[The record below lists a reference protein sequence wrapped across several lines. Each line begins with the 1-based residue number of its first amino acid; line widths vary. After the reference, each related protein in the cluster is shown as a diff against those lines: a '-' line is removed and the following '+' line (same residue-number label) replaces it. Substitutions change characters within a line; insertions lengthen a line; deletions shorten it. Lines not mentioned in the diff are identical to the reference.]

1 MLMKYLFNPYTLNKS
16 NPNIIPNSN
25 PVAFKAKPSE
35 ETAEK
40 TDDNGLKLASTAISS
55 IGIANITISQKEKR
69 EYIASL
75 TKEDIQSRLD
85 SGMSAAQIQKDLK
98 ISAVTY
104 QKLLHKFEIKTSQ
117 LSANETCRNITKE
130 DITTRLNKNM
140 GSIEICKDLNISHS
154 TFMTKCREFGI
165 QTKKLEAK
173 EKLASISKEQLTN
186 AIERL
191 KSRKAVCAEL
201 GITEKQYVSLCNKY
215 GIKTEAALAKERAAA
230 ITEEQLEDLLIEQ
243 KKTRSIAA
251 KELGVSVTTIDRLI
265 VKFGL
270 PIKSELENQQENIAK
285 ISVEQIKELES
296 SNLTIRE
303 KAKALNIG
311 VNTYLNLLYKM
322 GLKQLTQ
329 EELAL
334 KSKIESLLSQN
345 KTMNE
350 IANELNISYS
360 SLHNFIDRFSITTKR
375 KEIRSNNLSIDKE
388 KFTKLV
394 KLGFSKSDIKEEF
407 NISENTYYN
416 LIYKLNLSTTLNSSK
431 NDINDVSKEEFLE
444 LINKNCSRSEICM
457 RLNISKNM
465 YRRLLSKY
473 GIITSQTAI
482 NEHVNSITKEELG
495 LLVEQGYKKE
505 TICEMLDISSG
516 SYTKLMKKFKI
527 PNYKIQ
533 ERKNIAKISKKELES
548 LLDKMSPYAA
558 SKVLNISTASVYRIM
573 LKFKI
578 HPSQKQIPQSKDYE
592 NFTEEELKNKLLET
606 IPEILDSEK
615 EHVFEDIICFALD
628 KNYTDE
634 NKTLMVDL
642 IKLLEKINNNS
653 VSIKDSLNNNTVNE
667 FYLLMQQDAET
678 KQKQEDYLKY
688 LQQRIQEEIAK
699 SSNKE
704 LSDILSKYIPH
715 SAENENLSKAEYILN
730 TIDECD
736 DIQNAIKKLTY
747 WEAKN
752 NHDEFLPYAEKFAST
767 NEGSIDETKA
777 GEYLLSVQR
786 FMEITNDELDENYR
800 EYVNII
806 KNQLINK
813 GNNNY
818 PKAVELL
825 EIFNNIP
832 DTFKLL
838 LLNEAKQHNKYNSTI
853 FSNTIKQLE
862 EKIKFCDID
871 NVSIFEFYH
880 PRSGKMM
887 KCAILPKAK
896 YECWQYC
903 VEHYNKNAFNR
914 FYDFI
919 DKFYESASKWA
930 KQEFGS
936 GGIKSITNKK
946 SVFNEIK
953 IKGGQEFGDWRLYST
968 TTDTSLYDS
977 KLKDIEKEFIF
988 DTFNNH
994 EWLTYQD

>member
-1 MLMKYLFNPYTLNKS
+1 MLMKYLFNPYTLNKN

-25 PVAFKAKPSE
+25 HVAFKAKPSE

-40 TDDNGLKLASTAISS
+40 TDDNGLKSASDAISS
-55 IGIANITISQKEKR
+55 IGIANISMSQKEKR

-75 TKEDIQSRLD
+75 TKEDIQSRVD

-98 ISAVTY
+98 ISAGTY

-140 GSIEICKDLNISHS
+140 GSIEICKDLSISHS
-154 TFMTKCREFGI
+154 TFIAKCREFGI
-165 QTKKLEAK
+165 QTKHLEAK
-173 EKLASISKEQLTN
+173 EKLASISKEQLTD

-215 GIKTEAALAKERAAA
+215 GIKTEAALIKERAAA
-230 ITEEQLEDLLIEQ
+230 ITEEQLKDLLIEQ

-265 VKFGL
+265 AKFRL
-270 PIKSELENQQENIAK
+270 PIKSELENKQEIIAK
-285 ISVEQIKELES
+285 ISVEQLKEPENS
-296 SNLTIRE
+296 DLTIKE

-334 KSKIESLLSQN
+334 KSRIETLLAQN
-345 KTMNE
+345 KTMKD
-350 IANELNISYS
+350 IANELNISYF
-360 SLHNFIDRFSITTKR
+360 SLHNFIDKFSITTPK
-375 KEIRSNNLSIDKE
+375 KEIHSNISSIDKE
-388 KFTKLV
+388 KFTKMV

-416 LIYKLNLSTTLNSSK
+416 MIYKLNLSTTLNSSK
-431 NDINDVSKEEFLE
+431 NDINDVSKEKFLE

-457 RLNISKNM
+457 RLNISKYM

-473 GIITSQTAI
+473 GIITPQTAI
-482 NEHVNSITKEELG
+482 NEHVNSITKEELS

-527 PNYKIQ
+527 PNRKIQ
-533 ERKNIAKISKKELES
+533 ERKNIAQISQKELEA
-548 LLDKMSPYAA
+548 LLDKMRPYAA

-578 HPSQKQIPQSKDYE
+578 HPSQTQIPQGKDYE
-592 NFTEEELKNKLLET
+592 NFSEEELKNKLLET
-606 IPEILDSEK
+606 MPKNLDPEK
-615 EHVFEDIICFALD
+615 EHVFEDIIYFALGQ
-628 KNYTDE
+628 KFTDE
-634 NKTLMVDL
+634 NKTLIVNL

-653 VSIKDSLNNNTVNE
+653 ISIKDSLNNNTVNE

-688 LQQRIQEEIAK
+688 LQQRIQEEISQ

-704 LSDILSKYIPH
+704 LSNILNKYIPH
-715 SAENENLSKAEYILN
+715 SAEDESLSKAEYILN
-730 TIDECD
+730 TIDKCD
-736 DIQNAIKKLTY
+736 DIPIAVKILTY

-752 NHDEFLPYAEKFAST
+752 NQDEILPYAEKFASV

-777 GEYLLSVQR
+777 GKYILSVQR
-786 FMEITNDELDENYR
+786 FMEITNDESDENYR

-806 KNQLINK
+806 KSKLIDK

-825 EIFNNIP
+825 EIYNNIS
-832 DTFKLL
+832 DTFKPL
-838 LLNEAKQHNKYNSTI
+838 LLNEAKQHNKCNSKT

-871 NVSIFEFYH
+871 NVSIIEFYH
-880 PRSGKMM
+880 PRSGKMI

-903 VEHYNKNAFNR
+903 VEHYNQNAFKR
-914 FYDFI
+914 FYDFM

-936 GGIKSITNKK
+936 SGIKSITNKK

-953 IKGGQEFGDWRLYST
+953 IKGGQEFSDWRLYST
-968 TTDTSLYDS
+968 SANSSLYDS
-977 KLKDIEKEFIF
+977 CLKDIDKEFIF

-994 EWLTYQD
+994 EWLTNQD